1 MASTH
6 ADERHATS
14 TRSTTLEL
22 SATSTTTS
30 SRSGCPCGGGL
41 RGKRGRRVTPAAGS
55 ERITTCLSALLART
69 AVKHQAGPKWSG
81 STGVRTMP
89 VRGQIAGP
97 AVVTVQPASIVRLDG
112 AEARRGVF
120 AGFVDDLRGR

>member
-1 MASTH
+1 V
-6 ADERHATS
+6 
-14 TRSTTLEL
+14 
-22 SATSTTTS
+22 
-30 SRSGCPCGGGL
+30 P
-41 RGKRGRRVTPAAGS
+41 PAAGS
-55 ERITTCLSALLART
+55 ERITTCLSALLTRK
-69 AVKHQAGPKWSG
+69 AVKHQAGPKWAG

-112 AEARRGVF
+112 AEERGVF